1 MHIKNIILNI
11 SNFKPRYLK
20 LCFILLSFLCTSLS
34 NNFFK
39 VENAFFINKDQL
51 YPLTWWRR
59 THFLWD
65 YWDIMALHN
74 GRFPI
79 FATMKKKIIPSLSYT
94 EKGVKLS
101 QNGIFFSFAE
111 FLFFIIFFFVK
122 GRNKIV
128 YNSRKNRSHKSD
140 LIAYPYLNPEI

>member
-1 MHIKNIILNI
+1 M
-11 SNFKPRYLK
+11 FY
-20 LCFILLSFLCTSLS
+20 LSFLGTFLLY
-34 NNFFK
+34 NFFK

-51 YPLTWWRR
+51 YPLTWWQR

-65 YWDIMALHN
+65 YWDIMARHN

-79 FATMKKKIIPSLSYT
+79 FATMKKKIIPSLSYK
-94 EKGVKLS
+94 EKGVNFPKMAF
-101 QNGIFFSFAE
+101 FFSFAE

-128 YNSRKNRSHKSD
+128 YNSRKNRSIN
-140 LIAYPYLNPEI
+140 LIWLLILIWIQKYKISKFTIVQWYHFGELS